1 MKIDLHCHTDNSV
14 QGDINRFC
22 STSKFR
28 EVITENNIEIIAIT
42 NHNEFLPKRY
52 EELKN
57 AVSDVAQL
65 WPGIELTVDAGS
77 GERHMIIVSSPKHVD
92 EFEANVSTLLKDVK
106 PDDVCIDLKEL
117 KGVFNSSHVVYIVH
131 YHDKT
136 KKFYDSEIENLLE
149 ILSSDDLVFLEPTN
163 ITSMG
168 IFLDH
173 NMRSII
179 GSDVT
184 DWNKYPIEKIPEL
197 RLKVEDFES
206 FRLLATKDK
215 RIVNKL
221 LADQDNFK
229 VKIASFWNRD
239 FTFYKDINILFG
251 GKGTGKSIL
260 AEEIYKYLNVNEDKK
275 VKYFNSEK
283 SSIQYEDSIGIEFNG
298 NEYNKFITSNLS
310 SEINYIKDWQ
320 QSNPTSIKKYFDWGE
335 KTTAKEL
342 SDKFSFINMTFEELI
357 DDSKY
362 LGFIE
367 SYIEFHSLKDIY
379 EKIELDGKI
388 KIESKEQLEK
398 VYMAALFEF
407 KLSVDDLFVQVYSK
421 KLLRKTID
429 IMKRAVLEKKQIIS
443 KPETVGFYDFYTNRK
458 NVIEKV
464 ERIKNFFEL
473 DNVFEKS
480 KLGEIEFKG
489 EIFLRKEIIVN
500 PKTIKEITYSGDF
513 GKVKVNKIID
523 SVNSTFLSS
532 FKTTFTQE
540 LSILKGLLE
549 DYKIVNINCLIGRKN
564 STVLADLVTL
574 YEPSKGEKHM
584 LALNNII
591 LQDYEIFILDEP
603 TVGLGH
609 EYVSNKIL
617 PQLKKLVKQGKSYI
631 IVTHDANIGVRSLPY
646 QSVYMQYDNDDR
658 DFYVYEG
665 NPFEN
670 VLYEIRNRKEPLKWN
685 FIAQSVLEGGEVA
698 FIERRKI
705 YGKE

>member
-1 MKIDLHCHTDNSV
+1 MKIDLHCHTDNTV
-14 QGDINRFC
+14 QGDTNRFC

-28 EVITENNIEIIAIT
+28 EVIIENNIEIIAIT
-42 NHNEFLPKRY
+42 NHNKFLRKRY

-57 AVSDVAQL
+57 AVTDVAQV
-65 WPGIELTVDAGS
+65 WPGIELTVDAGD

-92 EFEANVSTLLKDVK
+92 EFDANVATLLKDIN
-106 PDDVCIDLKEL
+106 PDDVSINLKEL
-117 KGVFNSSHVVYIVH
+117 KEVFNSSHVIYIVH
-131 YHDKT
+131 YHHKT
-136 KKFYDSEIENLLE
+136 KKFYGSEVESLLE
-149 ILSSDDLVFLEPTN
+149 ILSSKDLVFLEPTN

-184 DWNKYPIEKIPEL
+184 DWDKYPVEKIPEL
-197 RLKVEDFES
+197 RLKVENFKS

-221 LADQDNFK
+221 LAEQDNFK
-229 VKIASFWNRD
+229 VRIGSFWNRD
-239 FTFYKDINILFG
+239 FTFYNDINILFG

-260 AEEIYKYLNVNEDKK
+260 AKEIYKYLNVNEDKK
-275 VKYFNSEK
+275 VRYFNSEK
-283 SSIQYEDSIGIEFNG
+283 SGVQYEDSISITFNG
-298 NEYNKFITSNLS
+298 NEYKKFNSSNLS
-310 SEINYIKDWQ
+310 NEIQCIKSWQ

-342 SDKFSFINMTFEELI
+342 SDKFSFINMAFEELI

-362 LGFIE
+362 LSFIE
-367 SYIEFHSLKDIY
+367 AYKNFYSLKDSYEIIDLD
-379 EKIELDGKI
+379 EKISVK
-388 KIESKEQLEK
+388 SKEQLEQ
-398 VYMAALFEF
+398 VYMAVLEEFED
-407 KLSVDDLFVQVYSK
+407 SINDIFVNVYSE

-429 IMKRAVLEKKQIIS
+429 IMKRAVLEKKQIVS
-443 KPETVGFYDFYTNRK
+443 KPETVGFYDFYTDRINI
-458 NVIEKV
+458 IEKLQK
-464 ERIKNFFEL
+464 IKNLFESN
-473 DNVFEKS
+473 NVFEKT

-500 PKTIKEITYSGDF
+500 PKNVKEITYSGDM

-523 SVNSTFLSS
+523 CVDSTYSS
-532 FKTTFTQE
+532 AFKSDFNQE
-540 LSILKGLLE
+540 IASLKELFE
-549 DYKIVNINCLIGRKN
+549 EYKIVNINCLIGRKN
-564 STVLADLVTL
+564 LTVLEDLETL

-591 LQDYEIFILDEP
+591 LEDYDIFILDEP

-609 EYVSNKIL
+609 EYVSSKIL
-617 PQLKKLVKQGKSYI
+617 PQLKKLVRQGKSYI

-646 QSVYMQYDNDDR
+646 QSIYMQYDNTDK

-670 VLYEIRNRKEPLKWN
+670 TLYEINNRKEPLKWN